1 MPHLSVHQIRIIE
14 LETHALGESPVKQTL
29 SLVGYP
35 YARLLV
41 NDQPVD
47 TLPIKLLQLLL
58 GVDWCKV
65 TDTFSVQH
73 IKRELT
79 EAIEQIH
86 RGRHYVDLHVTL
98 SSKYQADET
107 YN

>member
-29 SLVGYP
+29 TLVGFP

-47 TLPIKLLQLLL
+47 TLPDKLLQLLL
-58 GVDWCKV
+58 DVDWCKV

-79 EAIEQIH
+79 EA
-86 RGRHYVDLHVTL
+86 VDHKRRAQLYAGLHVTL
-98 SSKYQADET
+98 SSKYYEDET
-107 YN
+107 SN